1 MKAEDI
7 WLTTKDNEWNP
18 FLNYD
23 EWRDYDTDAYAAD
36 HPAYCT
42 EAYLMRV
49 LGMRNPLDYSTDAI
63 VEELMNIF
71 EEIITINNEIGN
83 DVYCII
89 TREGT
94 KLDHVPPEL
103 LYNTPKAYVPK
114 DKEDTPGEGSKT
126 TPTP

>member
-7 WLTTKDNEWNP
+7 LLTTRDNEWNP

-23 EWRDYDTDAYAAD
+23 EWRDYDTDANSPK

-42 EAYLMRV
+42 EAYCMRV
-49 LGMRNPLDYSTDAI
+49 LGMRNPLDYSTEAI
-63 VEELMNIF
+63 VEELMNIY

-83 DVYCII
+83 DIYQII
-89 TREGT
+89 TRDGSR
-94 KLDHVPPEL
+94 LDHVPPEL
-103 LYNTPKAYVPK
+103 LHQTFKQYYNTPGGGA
-114 DKEDTPGEGSKT
+114 SQN